1 MNLSSSN
8 NYSWINKSEV
18 AFRDLVMNSEN
29 KMSMHTDLTASIL
42 LKKKALLTEQPC
54 AVSSVC

>member
-1 MNLSSSN
+1 MSLNSSN
-8 NYSWINKSEV
+8 NYSWSNKSKFV
-18 AFRDLVMNSEN
+18 FRDLVMNSEN

-42 LKKKALLTEQPC
+42 SIKALLTEQPC